1 MDFLGVAR
9 LLLLALAV
17 IAFFYT
23 ARRLKGI
30 LLPALV
36 LIGTGFALFMI
47 DLILRSFLGSGF
59 LFETSNDSTSALI
72 TLVAS
77 YVGQIVGLVL
87 LLFGFY
93 RVNRVVI
100 DVTERQRIEDEQ
112 RIISK
117 ALEDSEKRYRKFFEE
132 DLAGDFIAVPDGRI
146 LACNPSFS
154 KMFGYTSIFEIMNSD
169 GLRLYESARA
179 FENLLD
185 LLRQHRSLSNYQMV
199 MRRKDDTPV
208 YVVGN
213 ISAEFNEQDELVQ
226 ISGFVIDESERVR
239 VEQTLRTSVEQFR
252 KVFEEGPVG
261 MMMVTLQGEII
272 KVNNA
277 FCAMVGYPE
286 VELRRL
292 TLDGVTHPEDVHK
305 DMERMQLLMT
315 GEIASYRT
323 EKRFKTKRGDVIWGL
338 ITASVVKEADGAPLY
353 GLRIVEDITARKRGE
368 EELEQSLSVL
378 RATFESTPSAVMVVD
393 LRGRLLNYNQR
404 IVNMWGIPQELLME
418 RSEKKILEFM
428 VDEVEDQK
436 SFLSIIRGAYEQPE
450 NETFDI
456 LRLKDGRVVERYSK
470 PQRLAGKTVGK
481 VWAFLDATQRV
492 RSEERIRASEEKY
505 RTLFEESKDVVFI
518 STPSGRFLDINQA
531 GVDLFGYADKEEL
544 LAADIGSELYVV
556 REDREKAHQ
565 LLDSKGYI
573 KDYPTTA
580 RTKDGRQIFVLET
593 TTAVRSPRGDIIAYR
608 GILRDV
614 TEQRQLE
621 EQLRQVQRMESV
633 GTLAGGI
640 AHDFNNI
647 LSIAVG
653 YLARLEGPEVP
664 REVKAHTLESIR
676 KALARGTGLVQQ
688 LLTFARKTSGVF
700 EAVRVNEVIREF
712 SKLLAETFPQNIRFE
727 LKLQENL
734 PLLLADVGQLQ
745 QAVLN
750 LCINA
755 RDAISERGSFETEG
769 GLVTIE
775 SLVVDGEKLAEKF
788 PTAKEN
794 QYVVIRVR
802 DTGTGMDEITRG
814 RIFEPFFTTKPLGKG
829 TGLGLAVVYGVVNGH
844 QGFVDVESE
853 RDKGTAITLYFPVQ
867 PVEESVIPQRSSVD
881 APRGIG
887 QTVLLVEDEEML
899 LDLLQTLLEEH
910 GYRVLTAHDGQE
922 AVDIYKQYGERISIV
937 LSDMGLPKLGGWE
950 VFRQIKEMNPKV
962 RCILASGYFDP
973 DLRVEMVKEGAV
985 DFVQKP
991 YVPNVI
997 LSRIGEAINT
1007 FVPGEPGDKA

>member
-1 MDFLGVAR
+1 VDLFGTAR
-9 LLLLALAV
+9 LLLLALAI

-36 LIGTGFALFMI
+36 LIGTGFSLFMI
-47 DLILRSFLGSGF
+47 DLILRSFFGSGF
-59 LFETSNDSTSALI
+59 LFETSSDSTTAFIS
-72 TLVAS
+72 LVAS

-100 DVTERQRIEDEQ
+100 DITERQRIEDEQ
-112 RIISK
+112 RIITQ

-132 DLAGDFIAVPDGRI
+132 DLAGDFIATPDGRV
-146 LACNPSFS
+146 LACNPSFA
-154 KMFGYTSIFEIMNSD
+154 KMFGYTSVFEIMNSD
-169 GLRLYESARA
+169 GLRLYESERA
-179 FENLLD
+179 YENFLEI
-185 LLRQHRSLSNYQMV
+185 LRMHRSLSNYQMV
-199 MRRKDDTPV
+199 MRRKDDAPV

-213 ISAEFNEQDELVQ
+213 ISAEFNEQDELIQ
-226 ISGFVIDESERVR
+226 IQGFVIDESERVR

-261 MMMVTLQGEII
+261 MMMVTLHGEII

-286 VELRRL
+286 TELRRL
-292 TLDGVTHPEDVHK
+292 TIDGVTHPEDVRK
-305 DMERMQLLMT
+305 DIERLQLLLS
-315 GEIASYRT
+315 GEIATYRT
-323 EKRFKTKRGDVIWGL
+323 EKRFMTKRGDVIWGL
-338 ITASVVKEADGAPLY
+338 LTASVVREADGAPLY

-378 RATFESTPSAVMVVD
+378 RATFEATPSSIMVVD
-393 LRGRLLNYNQR
+393 LNGRLLNYNQR
-404 IVNMWGIPQELLME
+404 VVNMWGIPQELLMA
-418 RSEKKILEFM
+418 RGEKEVVNFM
-428 VDEVEDQK
+428 VEEVEDRE
-436 SFLSIIRGAYEQPE
+436 SFLATIKRAYAQPE
-450 NETFDI
+450 VESFDVV
-456 LRLKDGRVVERYSK
+456 RLTDGRVIERYSK
-470 PQRLAGKTVGK
+470 PQRVGGKTVGK

-531 GVDLFGYADKEEL
+531 GVDLFGYSSKEEL
-544 LAADIGSELYVV
+544 LSAEISSELYADPS
-556 REDREKAHQ
+556 DREKAHR
-565 LLDSKGYI
+565 LLDQEGYI
-573 KDYPTTA
+573 KDYQTIA
-580 RTKDGRQIFVLET
+580 RTKDGRALVVLET
-593 TTAVRSPRGDIIAYR
+593 TTAVRGMVGEVIAYR

-614 TEQRQLE
+614 TEQRRLE
-621 EQLRQVQRMESV
+621 DQLRQVQRMESV

-653 YLARLEGPEVP
+653 YLARLEGPEVSH
-664 REVKAHTLESIR
+664 EVKAHTVDSIR

-700 EAVRVNEVIREF
+700 EAVRVNDVLREF
-712 SKLLAETFPQNIRFE
+712 TKLLSETFPPNIRFE
-727 LKLQENL
+727 LILSDNL

-755 RDAISERGSFETEG
+755 RDAIAEQETFERVG
-769 GLVTIE
+769 GTVTIE
-775 SLVVDGEKLAEKF
+775 SHVVAGDDLLERF
-788 PTAKEN
+788 PNAKEN
-794 QYVVIRVR
+794 HYVLICVR
-802 DTGTGMDEITRG
+802 DTGTGMDESTKG
-814 RIFEPFFTTKPLGKG
+814 RIFEPFFTTKPQGKG

-844 QGFVDVESE
+844 QGFVDVESA
-853 RDKGTAITLYFPVQ
+853 RGKGTSISLYFPVQ
-867 PVEESVIPQRSSVD
+867 PVDEPVELDRSQKEP
-881 APRGIG
+881 ARGAG

-899 LDLLQTLLEEH
+899 LDLLETLLQEH

-922 AVDIYKQYGERISIV
+922 AVDIYRQFGDGISIV

-950 VFRQIKEMNPKV
+950 VFRQMKEMNPKV

-973 DLRVEMVKEGAV
+973 DLRLQMVNEGAV

-997 LSRIGEAINT
+997 LGRIGDAINN
-1007 FVPGEPGDKA
+1007 FVAGEQSGKT

>member
-1 MDFLGVAR
+1 MDLFGSAR
-9 LLLLALAV
+9 ILLLALAI

-59 LFETSNDSTSALI
+59 LFETSSDSTSAFI

-100 DVTERQRIEDEQ
+100 DITERQRIEDEQ
-112 RIISK
+112 RIISQ
-117 ALEDSEKRYRKFFEE
+117 ALEESEKRYRKFFEE
-132 DLAGDFIAVPDGRI
+132 DLAGDFIATPDGRI
-146 LACNPSFS
+146 LACNPSFA
-154 KMFGYTSIFEIMNSD
+154 KMFGYSSVFEIMNSD
-169 GLRLYESARA
+169 GLGLYESPRA
-179 FENLLD
+179 YENFLD
-185 LLRQHRSLSNYQMV
+185 ILRKHRSLSNYQMV
-199 MRRKDDTPV
+199 MRRRDDTPV

-213 ISAEFNEQDELVQ
+213 ISSEFNEQDELIQ
-226 ISGFVIDESERVR
+226 IQGFVIDESERVR

-292 TLDGVTHPEDVHK
+292 TIDGVTYPEDVLK
-305 DMERMQLLMT
+305 DVERMQLLLN
-315 GEIASYRT
+315 GEIATYRT
-323 EKRFKTKRGDVIWGL
+323 EKRFMTKRGDVIWGL
-338 ITASVVKEADGAPLY
+338 LTASVVKEADGAPLY

-378 RATFESTPSAVMVVD
+378 RATFEATPSSIMVVD
-393 LRGRLLNYNQR
+393 LNGRLLNYNQR
-404 IVNMWGIPQELLME
+404 VVNMWGIPQELLMDRDE
-418 RSEKKILEFM
+418 RKIVTFMLEQVEDRESFLATIKGAYAQP
-428 VDEVEDQK
+428 EVE
-436 SFLSIIRGAYEQPE
+436 SF
-450 NETFDI
+450 DVV
-456 LRLKDGRVVERYSK
+456 RLTDGRVIERYSK
-470 PQRLAGKTVGK
+470 PQRVAGKTVGK
-481 VWAFLDATQRV
+481 VWAFLDATERV

-531 GVDLFGYADKEEL
+531 GVDLFGYSSKEEL
-544 LAADIGSELYVV
+544 LSADISRDLYLVPS
-556 REDREKAHQ
+556 DRENAHR
-565 LLDSKGYI
+565 LLEREGYI
-573 KDYPTTA
+573 KDYPTVA
-580 RTKDGRQIFVLET
+580 RTKDGRTLVVLET
-593 TTAVRSPRGDIIAYR
+593 TTAVRGPGRDVIAYR

-614 TEQRQLE
+614 TEQRRLE
-621 EQLRQVQRMESV
+621 DQLRQVQRMESV

-647 LSIAVG
+647 LAIAVG
-653 YLARLEGPEVP
+653 YLARLEGPEVSHDT
-664 REVKAHTLESIR
+664 KTHTVESIR

-712 SKLLAETFPQNIRFE
+712 TKLLSETFPPNIHFDLE
-727 LKLQENL
+727 LDDNL

-745 QAVLN
+745 QAMLN

-755 RDAISERGSFETEG
+755 RDAIAELESFEKVG
-769 GLVTIE
+769 GTVTVE
-775 SLVVDGEKLAEKF
+775 SHVVDGDTLIERF
-788 PTAKEN
+788 PAAKEN
-794 QYVVIRVR
+794 QYVLIRVR
-802 DTGTGMDEITRG
+802 DTGSGMDESTKG
-814 RIFEPFFTTKPLGKG
+814 RIFEPFFTTKPQGKG

-844 QGFVDVESE
+844 QGFVDVESA
-853 RDKGTAITLYFPVQ
+853 RGKGTTISLYFPVQ
-867 PVEESVIPQRSSVD
+867 PVEEPVVPEKSLSEP
-881 APRGIG
+881 PRGAG

-899 LDLLQTLLEEH
+899 LDLLETLLEEH

-922 AVDIYKQYGERISIV
+922 AVDIYRLYGERISIV

-950 VFRQIKEMNPKV
+950 VFRQMKEMNPKV

-973 DLRVEMVKEGAV
+973 DLRVQMVKEGAV

-991 YVPNVI
+991 YVPNDI
-997 LSRIGEAINT
+997 LARIGEAINT
-1007 FVPGEPGDKA
+1007 FVASEQGSKT